1 MDIVKN
7 EDYNFDILLIF
18 FQDYNRQILIY
29 HVWCTQRW
37 LLYVQLLL
45 MFYEISRYKS
55 SYQSNDNILD
65 DAKNKVV
72 NSDDSF
78 YSIFLKS

>member
-45 MFYEISRYKS
+45 MFDETSRYIF
-55 SYQSNDNILD
+55 SYQSNDNIL
-65 DAKNKVV
+65 ALQRIM
-72 NSDDSF
+72 SF
-78 YSIFLKS
+78 INVLQ

>member
-29 HVWCTQRW
+29 QVWCTQRW

-65 DAKNKVV
+65 DAKKIR
-72 NSDDSF
+72 S
-78 YSIFLKS
+78 